1 MRRLDVRFHVRFLCD
16 MRREACSLGGCEET
30 FPIKYREQHEKLDC
44 RSTETRNLILKR
56 AEELNSMISCELC
69 SLSLRA
75 RLLNHHNLNECMF
88 REIKCKY
95 PDCSMIFQAREE
107 SSHYKY
113 ACKSKEIKFKY
124 ELISKGLM

>member
-1 MRRLDVRFHVRFLCD
+1 
-16 MRREACSLGGCEET
+16 
-30 FPIKYREQHEKLDC
+30 
-44 RSTETRNLILKR
+44 
-56 AEELNSMISCELC
+56 MISCELC

-75 RLLNHHNLNECMF
+75 RHLNHHNLNECMF

-124 ELISKGLM
+124 ELISRARKNRGYARPWGIELEHEMLSDFDQSLT